1 MTDTVL
7 AGAVEA
13 GAEKPAEVEAPAVE
27 TPAVEAET
35 EKPAVGEGEQAADY
49 ADFTLPDGVEIDA
62 SALEAAKPLF
72 KELGIDQAG
81 AQKLVEF
88 YASKLGEV
96 ASTINAQA
104 EALVAEWQGQIK
116 QDWGAKYDANLSVA
130 AKAVQLG
137 GPELRD
143 ALNETGAGNHPAII
157 KFFHKIGSTISE
169 DKMDGNT
176 RTTPAAK
183 DAREVIGSLYPTMQD
198 KG

>member
-1 MTDTVL
+1 MTTETAL
-7 AGAVEA
+7 AQA
-13 GAEKPAEVEAPAVE
+13 AETEAPAVE
-27 TPAVEAET
+27 AVEAEAPAVEAEA
-35 EKPAVGEGEQAADY
+35 PAVEAEAVAEAADY
-49 ADFTLPDGVEIDA
+49 TDFELPEGVDLDA
-62 SALEAAKPLF
+62 SALDAAKPIF
-72 KELGIDQAG
+72 KELGLDQAG

-96 ASTINAQA
+96 AGTISAQA
-104 EALVAEWQGQIK
+104 EALTAEWQGQIK

-157 KFFHKIGSTISE
+157 KFFHQIGSTISE
-169 DKMDGNT
+169 DRMDGNT

>member
-1 MTDTVL
+1 MTTETAL
-7 AGAVEA
+7 AQA
-13 GAEKPAEVEAPAVE
+13 AETEAPAVE
-27 TPAVEAET
+27 AVEAEAPAVEAEA
-35 EKPAVGEGEQAADY
+35 PAVEAEAVAEAADY
-49 ADFTLPDGVEIDA
+49 TDFELPEGVEVDA
-62 SALEAAKPLF
+62 SALDAAKPLF
-72 KELGIDQAG
+72 KELGLDQAG

-96 ASTINAQA
+96 AGTISAQA
-104 EALVAEWQGQIK
+104 EALTAEWQGQIK

-157 KFFHKIGSTISE
+157 KFFHQIGSTISE
-169 DKMDGNT
+169 DRMDGNT

>member
-1 MTDTVL
+1 MTTETAL
-7 AGAVEA
+7 AQA
-13 GAEKPAEVEAPAVE
+13 AETEAPAVE
-27 TPAVEAET
+27 AVEAEAPAVEAEA
-35 EKPAVGEGEQAADY
+35 PAVEAEAVAEAADY
-49 ADFTLPDGVEIDA
+49 TDFELPEGVEVDA
-62 SALEAAKPLF
+62 SALDAAKPLF
-72 KELGIDQAG
+72 KELGLDQAG

-96 ASTINAQA
+96 AGTISAQA

-157 KFFHKIGSTISE
+157 KFFHQIGSTISE
-169 DKMDGNT
+169 DRMDGNT

>member
-1 MTDTVL
+1 MTTETAL
-7 AGAVEA
+7 AQA
-13 GAEKPAEVEAPAVE
+13 AETEAPAVE
-27 TPAVEAET
+27 AVEAEAPAVEAS
-35 EKPAVGEGEQAADY
+35 AVEAEAVAEAADY
-49 ADFTLPDGVEIDA
+49 TDFELPEGVEIDA
-62 SALEAAKPLF
+62 SALDAAKPIF
-72 KELGIDQAG
+72 RELGIDQAG

-96 ASTINAQA
+96 AGTISAQA

-137 GPELRD
+137 GAELRD

-157 KFFHKIGSTISE
+157 KFFHQIGSTISE
-169 DKMDGNT
+169 DRMDGNT